1 MNSGKQALTKNILS
15 LSVVQIANNV
25 LPLLSVPVISR
36 IIGPD
41 KFGAINFA
49 ASFVGYFVL
58 LIGYGFDLSA
68 TRRIA
73 ADPNNEELR
82 NRVFSEVFYIQAAL
96 LLLSAC
102 IFTGLLV
109 SVPQFRLESLLMIFS
124 FLICISSLFT
134 QNWLF
139 LAMQDMPKVA
149 FFNLLTKLLFT
160 VFILVFIKHKEDY
173 VLQPLIIGVIQI
185 VVSLISFV
193 WAYRKYRLRFIRVRL
208 LEAVLVLWSERTIF
222 FSLVVVSM
230 YTSTNVFILGMYQS
244 PSQVGFYTAGQR
256 LIIIIQSVLTNPLSQ
271 ALYPY
276 IGRAFAESREAGI
289 RMVQKI
295 LPIVALLTGV
305 AVLSIMIFGPL
316 MLKLF
321 YGEKF
326 LPAVPV
332 LKVLMFLPL
341 IIGFS
346 NLMGIQVM
354 LNLKMDKIFFRVTAC
369 GAALSV
375 GMNLIMIRHWGY
387 IGTSVNWIATEL
399 LICLTMFFILRRKG
413 VHPVNFEYFR
423 LSVYKK
429 YFVAFKARFLP
440 ALNR

>member
-1 MNSGKQALTKNILS
+1 MISEKKALTRNILS

-73 ADPNNEELR
+73 ADPHNEELR

-96 LLLSAC
+96 LILSAC
-102 IFTGLLV
+102 IFTGLLIT
-109 SVPQFRLESLLMIFS
+109 VPLFRLESLLMIFS
-124 FLICISSLFT
+124 FLICISALFT

-149 FFNLLTKLLFT
+149 FFNLVTKLLFT
-160 VFILVFIKHKEDY
+160 VFILVFIRHKEDY

-185 VVSLISFV
+185 GVSLMSFF
-193 WAYRKYRLRFIRVRL
+193 WAYRKYRLRFVPVNMMEGL
-208 LEAVLVLWSERTIF
+208 VVLWRERTIF
-222 FSLVVVSM
+222 FSLVVVSL
-230 YTSTNVFILGMYQS
+230 YTSTNVFILGLYQS
-244 PSQVGFYTAGQR
+244 PTQVGYYAAGQR
-256 LIIIIQSVLTNPLSQ
+256 LIIIIQSILTNPLSQ

-276 IGRAFAESREAGI
+276 IGRAFAESRDAGI
-289 RMVQKI
+289 RMVQRI
-295 LPIVALLTGV
+295 LPIVALLTGA
-305 AVLSIMIFGPL
+305 AVLAIMTLGPL

-326 LPAVPV
+326 APAVPV
-332 LKVLMFLPL
+332 LQVLMFLPL

-346 NLMGIQVM
+346 NIMGIQIM

-375 GMNLIMIRHWGY
+375 FFNVIMIRHWGY
-387 IGTSVNWIATEL
+387 IGTSVNWIMTEL
-399 LICLTMFFILRRKG
+399 LICITMFIILHRKG
-413 VHPVNFEYFR
+413 VHPVDVNNFR
-423 LSVYKK
+423 LSAYRR
-429 YFVAFKARFLP
+429 YFRAFKARFVP

>member
-1 MNSGKQALTKNILS
+1 MKSGKQALTKNVLS
-15 LSVVQIANNV
+15 LSVVQIANNI
-25 LPLLSVPVISR
+25 LPLLSVPIISR

-49 ASFVGYFVL
+49 ASFAGYFVL

-73 ADPNNEELR
+73 ADPHNEELR

-96 LLLSAC
+96 LVISAGIFWVLLSA
-102 IFTGLLV
+102 IPQL
-109 SVPQFRLESLLMIFS
+109 SVESMLMIFS
-124 FLICISSLFT
+124 FLICISVLFT

-149 FFNLLTKLLFT
+149 FFNLITKLLFT
-160 VFILVFIKHKEDY
+160 LLILVFIRKREDY
-173 VLQPLIIGVIQI
+173 VLQPLIIGLIQI
-185 VVSLISFV
+185 GVSLVSFF
-193 WAYRKYRLRFIRVRL
+193 WAYRKYRLRFVPVKFIEGL
-208 LEAVLVLWSERTIF
+208 LVLWREKTIF
-222 FSLVVVSM
+222 FSLVVVSL
-230 YTSTNVFILGMYQS
+230 YTSTNVFILGLYQN
-244 PSQVGFYTAGQR
+244 PAEVGYYAAGQR

-276 IGRAFAESREAGI
+276 IGRAFAESRESGI
-289 RMVQKI
+289 RMVQRL
-295 LPIVALLTGV
+295 LPLVALLTGA
-305 AVLSIMIFGPL
+305 AVLMIMIFGPL

-326 LPAVPV
+326 APAVPV
-332 LKVLMFLPL
+332 LQVLMFLPL

-346 NLMGIQVM
+346 NIMGIQIM

-375 GMNLIMIRHWGY
+375 CCNLIMIRHWGY
-387 IGTSVNWIATEL
+387 IGTSINWVMTEL
-399 LICLTMFFILRRKG
+399 LICITMFFILRRKG
-413 VHPVNFEYFR
+413 VHPVDFSYFR
-423 LSVYKK
+423 LSAYQG
-429 YFVAFKARFLP
+429 YFKTFKARFAP
-440 ALNR
+440 MINR

>member
-1 MNSGKQALTKNILS
+1 MSSGKQALTKNILS

-73 ADPNNEELR
+73 ADPNNQELR

-96 LLLSAC
+96 LLLSAFL
-102 IFTGLLV
+102 FTGLLL
-109 SVPQFRLESLLMIFS
+109 SVPQFKLESLLMIFS
-124 FLICISSLFT
+124 FLICISALFT

-160 VFILVFIKHKEDY
+160 VFILVFIKQKSDY

-185 VVSLISFV
+185 GVSLVSFF
-193 WAYRKYRLRFIRVRL
+193 WAYRKYRLRFVRVRMM
-208 LEAVLVLWSERTIF
+208 EALLVLWTERTIF

-230 YTSTNVFILGMYQS
+230 YTSTNVFILGLYQS
-244 PSQVGFYTAGQR
+244 PTQVGYYTAGQR
-256 LIIIIQSVLTNPLSQ
+256 LIIIIQSILTNPLSQ

-276 IGRAFAESREAGI
+276 IGRAFGESREAGI

-295 LPIVALLTGV
+295 LPIVALLTGA
-305 AVLSIMIFGPL
+305 AVLAIMLFGPL

-332 LKVLMFLPL
+332 LQILMFLPL
-341 IIGFS
+341 IIAFS
-346 NLMGIQVM
+346 NLMGIQIM

-369 GAALSV
+369 GAVLSV
-375 GMNLIMIRHWGY
+375 GLNLLMIRHWGY
-387 IGTSVNWIATEL
+387 VGTSVNWIVTEG
-399 LICLTMFFILRRKG
+399 LICLTMFIILRRKG

-429 YFVAFKARFLP
+429 YFQAFKIRYLP
-440 ALNR
+440 AFNR

>member
-1 MNSGKQALTKNILS
+1 MVS

-73 ADPNNEELR
+73 ADPHNAELR

-96 LLLSAC
+96 LVLSGC
-102 IFTGLLV
+102 IFTGLLM

-124 FLICISSLFT
+124 FLICISALFT

-160 VFILVFIKHKEDY
+160 VFILVFIKEKSDY
-173 VLQPLIIGVIQI
+173 VLQPLIIGIIQI
-185 VVSLISFV
+185 GVSLISFV
-193 WAYRKYRLRFIRVRL
+193 WAFRKYKLHFVRVRL
-208 LEAVLVLWSERTIF
+208 LEGMRVLWNERTIF
-222 FSLVVVSM
+222 FSLVVVSL
-230 YTSTNVFILGMYQS
+230 YTSTNVFILGLYQS
-244 PSQVGFYTAGQR
+244 PTQVGYYAAGQR
-256 LIIIIQSVLTNPLSQ
+256 LIIIIQSVLTNPISQ

-276 IGRAFAESREAGI
+276 IGRAFGDSKEAGI

-295 LPIVALLTGV
+295 LPIVAALTGA
-305 AVLSIMIFGPL
+305 AVLMIMILGPL

-326 LPAVPV
+326 TPAVPV
-332 LKVLMFLPL
+332 LQILMFLPL

-346 NLMGIQVM
+346 NIMGIQIM

-375 GMNLIMIRHWGY
+375 CLNLIMIRHWGY
-387 IGTSVNWIATEL
+387 IGTSINWIATEF
-399 LICLTMFFILRRKG
+399 LICITMFFILRSKG
-413 VHPVNFEYFR
+413 IHPFDPQYFR
-423 LSVYKK
+423 LSAYKR
-429 YFVAFKARFLP
+429 YLLAFRARFMP
-440 ALNR
+440 AFNR

>member
-1 MNSGKQALTKNILS
+1 MISEKKALTRNILS

-73 ADPNNEELR
+73 ADPHNEELR

-96 LLLSAC
+96 LILSAC
-102 IFTGLLV
+102 IFTGLLIT
-109 SVPQFRLESLLMIFS
+109 VPLFRLESLLMIFS
-124 FLICISSLFT
+124 FLICISALFT

-149 FFNLLTKLLFT
+149 FFNLVTKLLFT
-160 VFILVFIKHKEDY
+160 VFILVFIRHKEDY

-185 VVSLISFV
+185 GVSLMSFF
-193 WAYRKYRLRFIRVRL
+193 WAYRKYRLRFVPVNMMEGL
-208 LEAVLVLWSERTIF
+208 VVLWRERTIF
-222 FSLVVVSM
+222 FSLVVVSL
-230 YTSTNVFILGMYQS
+230 YTSTNVFILGLYQS
-244 PSQVGFYTAGQR
+244 PTQVGYYAAGQR
-256 LIIIIQSVLTNPLSQ
+256 LIIIIQSILTNPLSQ

-276 IGRAFAESREAGI
+276 IGRAFAESRDAGI
-289 RMVQKI
+289 RMVQRI
-295 LPIVALLTGV
+295 LPIVALLTGA
-305 AVLSIMIFGPL
+305 AVLAIMTLGPL

-326 LPAVPV
+326 APAVPV
-332 LKVLMFLPL
+332 LQVLMFLPL

-346 NLMGIQVM
+346 NIMGIQIM

-375 GMNLIMIRHWGY
+375 FFNVIMIRHWGY
-387 IGTSVNWIATEL
+387 IGTSVNWIMTEL
-399 LICLTMFFILRRKG
+399 LICITMFIILHRKG
-413 VHPVNFEYFR
+413 VHPVDINNFR
-423 LSVYKK
+423 LSAYRR
-429 YFVAFKARFLP
+429 YFRAFKARFVP

>member
-1 MNSGKQALTKNILS
+1 MNSGKQALTKNVLS

-68 TRRIA
+68 TRRIS
-73 ADPNNEELR
+73 ADPHNSELR
-82 NRVFSEVFYIQAAL
+82 NRVFSEVFYIQAGL

-102 IFTGLLV
+102 IFTGLLM
-109 SVPQFRLESLLMIFS
+109 SVPQFKLESLLMIFS
-124 FLICISSLFT
+124 FLICISALFT

-160 VFILVFIKHKEDY
+160 VFILVFIKQKQDY

-185 VVSLISFV
+185 AVSLVSFG
-193 WAYRKYRLRFIRVRL
+193 WAYRKYRLRFVKVRIVEGL
-208 LEAVLVLWSERTIF
+208 MVLWSERTIF
-222 FSLVVVSM
+222 FSLVVVSL
-230 YTSTNVFILGMYQS
+230 YTSTNIFILGLYQS
-244 PSQVGFYTAGQR
+244 PTQVGYYAAGQR

-276 IGRAFAESREAGI
+276 IGRSFAESREAGI

-295 LPIVALLTGV
+295 LPIVALLTGG
-305 AVLSIMIFGPL
+305 AVLMIMTVGPL

-326 LPAVPV
+326 APAVPV
-332 LKVLMFLPL
+332 LQVLMFLPL
-341 IIGFS
+341 IIAFS
-346 NLMGIQVM
+346 NIMGIQIM
-354 LNLKMDKIFFRVTAC
+354 LNLKMDKIFFRITAC

-375 GMNLIMIRHWGY
+375 CLNLIMIKHWGY
-387 IGTSVNWIATEL
+387 IGTSVNWIVTEF
-399 LICLTMFFILRRKG
+399 LICITMFFILRRKG
-413 VHPVNFEYFR
+413 VSPIELRYFR
-423 LSVYKK
+423 LSAYKG
-429 YFVAFKARFLP
+429 YFQAFKARFMP
-440 ALNR
+440 AFNR

>member
-41 KFGAINFA
+41 RFGAINFA

-73 ADPNNEELR
+73 ADPNNQELR
-82 NRVFSEVFYIQAAL
+82 NRVFSEVFYIQIAL

-109 SVPQFRLESLLMIFS
+109 SVPQFKLESLLMIFS
-124 FLICISSLFT
+124 FLICISALFT

-160 VFILVFIKHKEDY
+160 VFILVFIKQKEDY

-185 VVSLISFV
+185 AVSLISFI
-193 WAYRKYRLRFIRVRL
+193 WAYRKYRLRFVRVRL
-208 LEAVLVLWSERTIF
+208 LEAVLVLWTERTIF

-230 YTSTNVFILGMYQS
+230 YTSTNVFILGLYQS

-295 LPIVALLTGV
+295 LPIVALLTGA
-305 AVLSIMIFGPL
+305 AVLAIMIFGPL
-316 MLKLF
+316 MLRLF
-321 YGEKF
+321 YGDKF

-332 LKVLMFLPL
+332 LQVLMFLPL
-341 IIGFS
+341 IIAFS
-346 NLMGIQVM
+346 NLMGIQIM

-369 GAALSV
+369 GAVLSV
-375 GMNLIMIRHWGY
+375 GLNLLMIRHWGY
-387 IGTSVNWIATEL
+387 IGTSINWIVTEL

-429 YFVAFKARFLP
+429 YFLAFKARFIP
-440 ALNR
+440 AFNR

>member
-1 MNSGKQALTKNILS
+1 MISEKKALTRNILS

-73 ADPNNEELR
+73 ADPHNEELR

-96 LLLSAC
+96 LILSAC

-109 SVPQFRLESLLMIFS
+109 SVPLFRLESLLMIFS
-124 FLICISSLFT
+124 FLICISALFT

-149 FFNLLTKLLFT
+149 FFNLVTKLLFT
-160 VFILVFIKHKEDY
+160 VFILVFIRHKEDY

-185 VVSLISFV
+185 GVSLMSFF
-193 WAYRKYRLRFIRVRL
+193 WAYRKYRLRFVPVNMMEGL
-208 LEAVLVLWSERTIF
+208 LVLWRERTIF
-222 FSLVVVSM
+222 FSLVVVSL
-230 YTSTNVFILGMYQS
+230 YTSTNVFILGLYQS
-244 PSQVGFYTAGQR
+244 PTQVGYYAAGQR
-256 LIIIIQSVLTNPLSQ
+256 LIIIIQSILTNPLSQ

-276 IGRAFAESREAGI
+276 IGRAFAESRDAGI
-289 RMVQKI
+289 RMVQRI
-295 LPIVALLTGV
+295 LPIVALLTGA
-305 AVLSIMIFGPL
+305 AVLGIMTLGPL

-326 LPAVPV
+326 APAVPV
-332 LKVLMFLPL
+332 LQVLMFLPL

-346 NLMGIQVM
+346 NIMGIQIM

-375 GMNLIMIRHWGY
+375 FFNVIMIRHWGY
-387 IGTSVNWIATEL
+387 IGTSVNWIMTEL
-399 LICLTMFFILRRKG
+399 LICITMFIILHRKG
-413 VHPVNFEYFR
+413 VHPVDINNFR
-423 LSVYKK
+423 LSAYKR
-429 YFVAFKARFLP
+429 YFRAFKARFVP

>member
-73 ADPNNEELR
+73 ADPNNRELR

-96 LLLSAC
+96 LLLSGF
-102 IFTGLLV
+102 IFTGLLL
-109 SVPQFRLESLLMIFS
+109 SVPQFKLESLLMIFS
-124 FLICISSLFT
+124 FLICISALFT

-160 VFILVFIKHKEDY
+160 VFILVFIKQKSDY

-185 VVSLISFV
+185 GVSLVSFY
-193 WAYRKYRLRFIRVRL
+193 WAYRKYRLRFVRVRMM
-208 LEAVLVLWSERTIF
+208 EALLVLWTERTIF

-230 YTSTNVFILGMYQS
+230 YTSTNVFILGLYQS
-244 PSQVGFYTAGQR
+244 PAQVGYYTAGQR
-256 LIIIIQSVLTNPLSQ
+256 LIIIIQSILTNPLSQ

-276 IGRAFAESREAGI
+276 IGRAFGESREAGI

-295 LPIVALLTGV
+295 LPIVALLTGA
-305 AVLSIMIFGPL
+305 AVLAIMLFGPL

-332 LKVLMFLPL
+332 LQILMFLPL
-341 IIGFS
+341 IIAFS
-346 NLMGIQVM
+346 NLMGIQIM

-369 GAALSV
+369 GAVLSV
-375 GMNLIMIRHWGY
+375 GLNLLMIKHWGY
-387 IGTSVNWIATEL
+387 VGTSVNWIVTEG
-399 LICLTMFFILRRKG
+399 LICLTMFIILRRKG

-423 LSVYKK
+423 LAVYKK
-429 YFVAFKARFLP
+429 YFQAFKVRYMP
-440 ALNR
+440 AFNR